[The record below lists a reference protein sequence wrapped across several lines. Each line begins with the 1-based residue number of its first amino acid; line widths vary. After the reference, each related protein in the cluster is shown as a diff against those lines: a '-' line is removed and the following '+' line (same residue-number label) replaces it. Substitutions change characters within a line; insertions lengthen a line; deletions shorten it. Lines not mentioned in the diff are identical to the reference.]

1 MVDDHLP
8 ISVGGI
14 VRAAFGIATIVFAV
28 IGFVLG
34 SDPRWFAASGAFGLI
49 WTLWGWAY
57 DHILNPFGE
66 WLARAGAGDVG
77 QIRSGSLRPTLD
89 DTIRLLESH
98 LEGGAARDVQIQ
110 AAIRLEEIYRT
121 IKKDPVRAAE
131 VIARVR
137 ALYPEA
143 PELERLG

>member
-1 MVDDHLP
+1 MP
-8 ISVGGI
+8 ISVGAI
-14 VRAAFGIATIVFAV
+14 VRAVFGIATIVFAV
-28 IGFVLG
+28 IGFLLG

-49 WTLWGWAY
+49 WTLWGWAHEY
-57 DHILNPFGE
+57 ILRPFGE

-77 QIRSGSLRPTLD
+77 QMKVGGLRPTLD

-98 LEGGAARDVQIQ
+98 LEGGASRDVQIQ

-121 IKKDPVRAAE
+121 IKKDPARAAE
-131 VIARVR
+131 VMARVR

-143 PELERLG
+143 PELERPD

>member
-1 MVDDHLP
+1 MP

-14 VRAAFGIATIVFAV
+14 VRAVFGLATIVFAV
-28 IGFVLG
+28 IGFLLG

-49 WTLWGWAY
+49 WTLWGWAH
-57 DHILNPFGE
+57 DHVLSPFGE
-66 WLARAGAGDVG
+66 WLARAGVGDVG
-77 QIRSGSLRPTLD
+77 QMKVGGLRPTLD

-98 LEGGAARDVQIQ
+98 LAGRASREVQIH

-121 IKKDPVRAAE
+121 VKKDPARAAE
-131 VIARVR
+131 VMAQVR

-143 PELERLG
+143 PELERPD